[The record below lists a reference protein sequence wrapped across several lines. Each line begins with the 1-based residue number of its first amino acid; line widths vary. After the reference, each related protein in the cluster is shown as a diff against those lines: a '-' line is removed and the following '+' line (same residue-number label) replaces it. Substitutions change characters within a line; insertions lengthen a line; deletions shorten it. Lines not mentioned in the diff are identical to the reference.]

1 MANPAD
7 SHEHPEDSPQSEST
21 AHSLEI
27 SRLFKEHNRALV
39 LFLAARLKN
48 EHAAKEVAQEA
59 YVKML
64 QLEKPGAVSF
74 LRSYLFKVAANLAV
88 DRLRQER
95 TRARIDHNDS
105 ADDFI
110 QESVAERS
118 AEARD
123 ELESLTR
130 FIGELPPRYG
140 QAFYLHAFKEMGFAE
155 VAEAMKVKQRMAR
168 HYVTLALVYV
178 RLRREGAS
186 ARQAWNRIQAL

>member
-1 MANPAD
+1 MGNPAD
-7 SHEHPEDSPQSEST
+7 NRDQGSDSPPSEST

-27 SRLFKEHNRALV
+27 SRLFREHNRALV

-48 EHAAKEVAQEA
+48 EQAAREVAQEA
-59 YVKML
+59 YVKLL
-64 QLEKPGAVSF
+64 QLEEPGAVSF
-74 LRSYLFKVAANLAV
+74 LRAYLFKVAANLAV

-95 TRARIDHNDS
+95 TRARIDQKDS

-110 QESVAERS
+110 EDSVAERS

-123 ELESLTR
+123 ELESLGR

-140 QAFYLHAFKEMGFAE
+140 QAFHLHAFEEMGFEE
-155 VAEAMKVKQRMAR
+155 VANAMKIKQRMAR

-178 RLRREGAS
+178 RLRREGCT